1 MKSTNNEEKQQAR
14 FHLYI
19 LEQALDPLHRIK
31 LNLGY
36 VESDRA
42 KRYGRTDTI
51 AGKAYAAR
59 GQIEAIEKKVQ
70 EILDMIQREK
80 R

>member
-1 MKSTNNEEKQQAR
+1 MKSTNEEQQEVR

-36 VESDRA
+36 VENDRA

-51 AGKAYAAR
+51 AGKAYAVR
-59 GQIEAIEKKVQ
+59 DQIELVEKKVE
-70 EILDMIQREK
+70 EILGMIQKEGK
-80 R
+80 Y